1 MSDAHAPIC
10 PTPSRADAKARRRRR
25 LHKRLGMMLTLAAAE
40 AARPAIGGQAVIEGV
55 MMRSPHS
62 FAVAVRRPDGSI
74 VVREEQWL
82 SFAERFKLLK
92 LPLFRGANMLVESM
106 YNGLGALNFS
116 AEQAMIEDEEEEE
129 ANKASAEKAAGP
141 VQTALLA
148 PAQMACGTDGGASA
162 TGGASKW
169 ATWATLGMSML
180 FAIALFKAL
189 PHFSAYG
196 IGLLIGGGEN
206 ALPVD
211 SAGFHLIDGIIKL
224 CVFVGYILAISRLD
238 DVKRLF
244 MYHGAEHMSVH
255 SWEAHAELDVEHT
268 RDRSTAHPRCG
279 TTLILLVIS
288 VSIVVFVAVIP
299 FLPRVS
305 DNDLVQTLF
314 ALAVKVPLM
323 LPVAGIAYEFQR
335 AAAKRPDNVLVRAF
349 IAPGMLMQK
358 LTTRQPSDP
367 ELEVALAALR
377 KTVWREAEAKKDES
391 AKVRGEA
398 KIEIFDDFDRV
409 VELVPATS

>member
-1 MSDAHAPIC
+1 VSTAHAP
-10 PTPSRADAKARRRRR
+10 TPESVSSATPKAPRRRRMK
-25 LHKRLGMMLTLAAAE
+25 KRLGLMLTLAAAE

-62 FAVAVRRPDGSI
+62 FAVAVRRPDGTI
-74 VVREEQWL
+74 AVREEQWL

-106 YNGLGALNFS
+106 FNGLGALNFS
-116 AEQAMIEDEEEEE
+116 AEQAMLEEEEDGEE
-129 ANKASAEKAAGP
+129 ANKASADKAVGP
-141 VQTALLA
+141 VQSALLA
-148 PAQMACGTDGGASA
+148 PAQMACGTDGGA
-162 TGGASKW
+162 GGASKW
-169 ATWATLGMSML
+169 ATWATLGMSMV

-196 IGLLIGGGEN
+196 IGMLIGGGEN

-211 SAGFHLIDGIIKL
+211 SAAFHLIDGIIKL
-224 CVFVGYILAISRLD
+224 SVFVGYILAISRLD

-268 RDRSTAHPRCG
+268 RERSTAHPRCG

-305 DNDLVQTLF
+305 DSDLVQTLF

-335 AAAKRPDNVLVRAF
+335 AAAKRPDNVLVKAF
-349 IAPGMLMQK
+349 IAPGMLMQR

-391 AKVRGEA
+391 NKVRGEA
-398 KIEIFDDFDRV
+398 KIEVFESFDRV
-409 VELVPATS
+409 RELVPAAG